1 MRKTLLILVILLVAV
16 SLFFGGC
23 KSNPSYAPAL
33 APPPASAPIP
43 PPISGVLSSGH
54 PQGMERLKWLTEE
67 EKGKVIE
74 ASLSTPEAVAAKETY
89 GTYKTM
95 LGWVGIV
102 WHGSHPAE
110 LWGLDYEMVDNIPD
124 NVSETAEFYSRVDIY
139 FGEPERVLLRVA
151 VNPDTGEV
159 ANVETHG
166 LKLLPPV
173 SK

>member
-1 MRKTLLILVILLVAV
+1 MHKTILILATLLVAI
-16 SLFFGGC
+16 SIFFGAC
-23 KSNPSYAPAL
+23 NSNPSYTPTL
-33 APPPASAPIP
+33 APPASAPIP

-67 EKGKVIE
+67 EKGKVID

-102 WHGSHPAE
+102 WRGSHPAE
-110 LWGLDYEMVDNIPD
+110 LWGFDYEMVDNIPR
-124 NVSETAEFYSRVDIY
+124 NVLEAAEFYSRVEIY